1 MPMYIEQLTQALE
14 RQDDKTTKILIKSLA
29 NNLRALGH
37 TNEQNLEFLTQDHIN
52 ALGPLIQQTLQL
64 VAALKSAHMQVI
76 SSNKATYDID
86 EEDKEKI
93 KEEMAQVG
101 RVASQ
106 VMELTGQLVEKFKDQ
121 ALPIVESSSKAYWA
135 AQM

>member
-52 ALGPLIQQTLQL
+52 ALGPLIQ
-64 VAALKSAHMQVI
+64 
-76 SSNKATYDID
+76 
-86 EEDKEKI
+86 
-93 KEEMAQVG
+93 
-101 RVASQ
+101 
-106 VMELTGQLVEKFKDQ
+106 
-121 ALPIVESSSKAYWA
+121 
-135 AQM
+135 